1 MIRKTLFTIIVWLFG
16 LSTFAQT
23 LTVTKEF
30 TLVPNSSVL
39 AMYKN
44 QFGKWEKPDLDI
56 TFPYAVVRIVLEGN
70 EREVTTAIQKI
81 GLYLGTQ
88 QAVVDKFTG
97 MDNEILFLIP
107 AGAGHVEMLC
117 GNGCQ
122 KQTIIDLHRLQP
134 NRVYSGTIHYVPAE
148 EYNPRIKTQSAQE
161 DASSII
167 YQYVDLGLS
176 VMWATCNVGATKP
189 EEYGDYFAW
198 GETEPKSTYNW
209 STYKYCNGSSNTLTK
224 YNTDSS
230 RGTVDNKTTLELSD
244 DAARANWG
252 GSWRMPTDAELTELR
267 EQCTWTWTS
276 KNGVNGY
283 KVTSQSNGNSI
294 FLPAAGYRSGSSLYY
309 AGSYGYYW
317 SSLLNTGYP
326 GRAWGVDFRSGSVS
340 RYYYSRCHGH
350 SVRPV
355 CQ

>member
-117 GNGCQ
+117 GNGCK

-176 VMWATCNVGATKP
+176 VMWATVNVGATNPEDFGYYVPWGKP
-189 EEYGDYFAW
+189 S
-198 GETEPKSTYNW
+198 PCIIYNW
-209 STYKYCNGSSNTLTK
+209 YKYPYSNGSHTTLTK
-224 YNTDSS
+224 YN
-230 RGTVDNKTTLELSD
+230 NKTDYGIVDSLAILEEKD
-244 DAARANWG
+244 DVATAKWG
-252 GSWRMPTDAELTELR
+252 GNWRTPTDEEWTELR
-267 EQCTWTWTS
+267 TICTWTWTT
-276 KNGVNGY
+276 KNGVKGY
-283 KVTSQSNGNSI
+283 LVTGTNNNSI
-294 FLPAAGYRSGSSLYY
+294 FLPAAGIYFNNNLKHVYNQGF
-309 AGSYGYYW
+309 YW
-317 SSLLNTGYP
+317 SSSLNRQHP
-326 GRAWGVDFRSGSVS
+326 DAAWGISFDVTGVDRG
-340 RYYYSRCHGH
+340 YGQRCYGR

-355 CQ
+355 CP